1 MAAMSMTLT
10 LSLLAASLVVGG
22 FAGWR
27 GAQPSNFLKPRMVP
41 WRFIML
47 LAGAL
52 VFLLLIHL
60 GALLGFAPR
69 ATVGV

>member
-1 MAAMSMTLT
+1 MGPMSLTLT
-10 LSLLAASLVVGG
+10 LSLMIATAVLGG
-22 FAGWR
+22 YAGWR
-27 GAQPSNFLKPRMVP
+27 GAQPVNLARPRLVP

-60 GALLGFAPR
+60 GALLGVAPR
-69 ATVGV
+69 T